1 MLMMSG
7 KMLHVLCVN
16 TPIGAERLRSVI
28 WGLMTCCCLVFIAL
42 QWEYTYDA
50 YFEFSSIYI
59 YTHIHIYTRV

>member
-16 TPIGAERLRSVI
+16 TPMGAERLRSVI
-28 WGLMTCCCLVFIAL
+28 WGLMICCCLVFIAL

-50 YFEFSSIYI
+50 YFEFP
-59 YTHIHIYTRV
+59 